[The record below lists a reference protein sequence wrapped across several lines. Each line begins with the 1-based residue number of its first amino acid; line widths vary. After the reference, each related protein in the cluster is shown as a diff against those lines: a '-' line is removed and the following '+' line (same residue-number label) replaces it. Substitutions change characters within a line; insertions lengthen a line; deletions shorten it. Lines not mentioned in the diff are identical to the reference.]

1 VNPDFNTIM
10 VPTSRSRTLSRILY
24 VIVPVVAFVVVS
36 LFVANQT
43 NQLPRTMAKS
53 KEFLVN
59 KAGERARESQIC
71 QDIPLLVDA
80 LKSNPQQNGLRPF
93 SSNKTH
99 FRGLDHAQINQAFVG
114 RRIAFVG
121 DSTLRYFTRWLTA
134 TIMMYDTSNNTTDYP
149 DLTTRD
155 LSNATT
161 LLAQHSKADL
171 NSSERPEP
179 FIRQDGTHIAWF
191 GRDGTDKKRSHS
203 FNEIWPLVY
212 GMNPEII
219 VANMGMHWLRRSSM
233 VGPTVAR
240 WIRYESWLDEIVH
253 AAKHTGAKVLLFKT
267 TNFICNGKLKKDQ
280 QRYNKLYHA
289 KSSKVTTNCKT
300 QGITKAA
307 QFNFTKEEAARYCE
321 FGTFDEAGSDY
332 LNERL
337 RTYVKGLEKQKP
349 SFYVGIF
356 NDHDVESCDYT
367 SEGRHYKSLNL
378 LRIRLL
384 ANLLECALNLN

>member
-1 VNPDFNTIM
+1 MSPPSTIM
-10 VPTSRSRTLSRILY
+10 FRTSRCRTQSRIISVL
-24 VIVPVVAFVVVS
+24 VFVV
-36 LFVANQT
+36 FVVNQP
-43 NQLPRTMAKS
+43 NILPLTIIAKS
-53 KEFLVN
+53 KEAV
-59 KAGERARESQIC
+59 KRGRESKIC

-93 SSNKTH
+93 SSNKIH
-99 FRGLDHAQINQAFVG
+99 FRGLDHAQINQVFVG

-121 DSTLRYFTRWLTA
+121 DSTLRYFTRWLAAAIRYNT
-134 TIMMYDTSNNTTDYP
+134 NNTTHYP
-149 DLTTRD
+149 DLTTSD
-155 LSNATT
+155 LSNATK
-161 LLAQHSKADL
+161 LLKQHSK
-171 NSSERPEP
+171 ERLRSKQRPAP

-191 GRDGTDKKRSHS
+191 GRDSTDMEKSHS
-203 FNEIWPLVY
+203 FNTMWPLVY
-212 GMNPEII
+212 GLNPEII
-219 VANMGMHWLRRSSM
+219 VANMGLHWLRRQNHQNTM
-233 VGPTVAR
+233 VGPNVAR

-267 TNFICNGKLKKDQ
+267 TNFICDRKLSKDQ
-280 QRYNKLYHA
+280 QHYNKLYHA
-289 KSSKVTTNCKT
+289 HDNQTITNCRSE
-300 QGITKAA
+300 GVIKAA

-321 FGTFDEAGSDY
+321 FGTMDEAGSDY

-337 RTYVKGLEKQKP
+337 RTYVKELEKQKP